1 MTNDNT
7 CDAVNA
13 WYDYC
18 WFYLGYGKCKPC
30 NFFPYSNV
38 NFDDS
43 TQFDFLKKDEGS
55 EKCQNDF
62 SDFAV

>member
-1 MTNDNT
+1 MTNDNI

-30 NFFPYSNV
+30 NFFHIPM
-38 NFDDS
+38 
-43 TQFDFLKKDEGS
+43 
-55 EKCQNDF
+55 
-62 SDFAV
+62 